1 MSDNIFKEI
10 RDKKQSKIAFESLKS
25 NGYRLMQEGKIDAK
39 TYYSKTRDAGIE
51 LGLIDP
57 QDYPGRLPGFAKS
70 FLEIVGGTA
79 GAVGGFVTAGPVG
92 MVAGA
97 GAGAGAG
104 SLASDFLGDL
114 LAPDMPAPS
123 TEERIK
129 DAATTAVIDSA
140 LTAATPIAGRALK
153 PVITK
158 MFDTAKAAKTKILKE
173 APDAS
178 TRLSIAERTM
188 GLTDEA
194 AEEAKKLAKEGV
206 PLSLGQASSNPVI
219 RGAYDLLGRMPIAGA
234 KPQEQLAQ
242 TFKAVDEA
250 LSRRISPSAKVNP
263 LTETERSELIK
274 EFGMKSFKD
283 WRASYKS
290 VYKKAEKEAR
300 NQGDFFDINPLRV
313 VALRNMPKT
322 EFEKMPT
329 DVQDLMLDIN
339 LYGDF
344 FVAQRKRKPFQ
355 LEGIQKRVLNFDDI
369 EALDFRLK
377 DLSRKYDP
385 ARSTKPNNR
394 AYQAVTAMQKE
405 MKQQLRNPET
415 THGRLYSAGDRLFKE
430 YMSVVEDK
438 TGKEFQKALTRGAL
452 RPGVG
457 RPASQRLEDLYKNT
471 FGDAKSP
478 AAVQE
483 LRKLIGVKRINVL
496 AANYL
501 DDVFTKHLR
510 GDKRNF
516 AKLYDE
522 LGFNNLK
529 SKNYEATKE
538 LLKDYKSTVV
548 DPITKRVQVTSVSA
562 DDLFGFLDILK
573 QFPEALPDVNT
584 FIMRSGILRS
594 AQSLGPGALIG
605 TTGISLGGGF
615 GALAGFGFLRLL
627 ASFLARPYNK
637 NLLKEAGKGV
647 QTKRQEF
654 IQRFLQSIPKLPDV
668 PVSALAVQPLVPAV
682 EQQITQ

>member
-1 MSDNIFKEI
+1 MAKTYQQLKEAKNKQQVFNTIKSD
-10 RDKKQSKIAFESLKS
+10 
-25 NGYRLMQEGKIDAK
+25 GYKMLQDGKIDAK
-39 TYYSKTRDAGIE
+39 TYYAKTRNIGIE

-57 QDYPGRLPGFAKS
+57 QDYPGRLPGFAES

-104 SLASDFLGDL
+104 SLSADFLGDL

-206 PLSLGQASSNPVI
+206 PLSLGQASSNPMV
-219 RGAYDLLGRMPIAGA
+219 RGAYNLISRMPIAGA

-242 TFKAVDEA
+242 TFKAVDKA
-250 LSRRISPSAKVNP
+250 LGRRISPSARVNP

-290 VYKKAEKEAR
+290 VYKKAEQEMKK
-300 NQGDFFDINPLRV
+300 QGDFFDSAPLR
-313 VALRNMPKT
+313 LISQRNLTRSQFEAMPSDIT
-322 EFEKMPT
+322 SLMEKLTP
-329 DVQDLMLDIN
+329 
-339 LYGDF
+339 
-344 FVAQRKRKPFQ
+344 AKK
-355 LEGIQKRVLNFDDI
+355 LNFDDI
-369 EALDFRLK
+369 RAIDFSLK
-377 DLSRKYDP
+377 DLSKKYDP
-385 ARSTKPNNR
+385 AKSQTPNNL
-394 AYQAVTAMQKE
+394 AYRAVTSMQEE
-405 MKQQLRNPET
+405 MKRQLRDKNT
-415 THGRLYSAGDRLFKE
+415 SYGRLLSAGDRLFKE

-483 LRKLIGVKRINVL
+483 LRKLIGVKRVNVL
-496 AANYL
+496 AGNYL

-522 LGFNNLK
+522 LGFSNLK
-529 SKNYEATKE
+529 SKNYAATKE

-594 AQSLGPGALIG
+594 AQSLGPSALIG
-605 TTGISLGGGF
+605 TTGINMGGGV

-627 ASFLARPYNK
+627 GNFLARPYNK

>member
-1 MSDNIFKEI
+1 
-10 RDKKQSKIAFESLKS
+10 
-25 NGYRLMQEGKIDAK
+25 
-39 TYYSKTRDAGIE
+39 
-51 LGLIDP
+51 
-57 QDYPGRLPGFAKS
+57 
-70 FLEIVGGTA
+70 
-79 GAVGGFVTAGPVG
+79 
-92 MVAGA
+92 
-97 GAGAGAG
+97 
-104 SLASDFLGDL
+104 
-114 LAPDMPAPS
+114 MPAPS

-129 DAATTAVIDSA
+129 DAATTAVIDST
-140 LTAATPIAGRALK
+140 LTAATPIAGKALK

-206 PLSLGQASSNPVI
+206 PLSLGQASSNPMV
-219 RGAYDLLGRMPIAGA
+219 RGAYNLISRMPIAGA

-250 LSRRISPSAKVNP
+250 LSRRISPSARVNP

-290 VYKKAEKEAR
+290 VYKKAEQEMKK
-300 NQGDFFDINPLRV
+300 QGDFFDLAPLRLI
-313 VALRNMPKT
+313 AERNLT
-322 EFEKMPT
+322 RSQFEKMPS
-329 DVQDLMLDIN
+329 DIKSLMEEVNI
-339 LYGDF
+339 YGDF
-344 FVAQRKRKPFQ
+344 MLATKQGLTPAKK
-355 LEGIQKRVLNFDDI
+355 LNFDDI
-369 EALDFRLK
+369 RAIDFSLK
-377 DLSRKYDP
+377 DLSKKYDP
-385 ARSTKPNNR
+385 AKSQTPNNL
-394 AYQAVTAMQKE
+394 AYRAVTSMQEE
-405 MKQQLRNPET
+405 MKRQLRNKNT
-415 THGRLYSAGDRLFKE
+415 SYGRLLSAGDRLFKE

-529 SKNYEATKE
+529 SKNYAATKE

-594 AQSLGPGALIG
+594 AQSLGPSALIG
-605 TTGISLGGGF
+605 TTGISMGGGV

-627 ASFLARPYNK
+627 GNFLARPYNK

-668 PVSALAVQPLVPAV
+668 PVSALAVQPLVPAI